1 MATPHNAAG
10 KGEIAETVIM
20 AGDPLRIKFMADNYL
35 QDITLF
41 NSVRNMLGYTGTYR
55 GQKVSVM
62 GHGIGIPSI
71 GLYSHELFAH
81 YDVQRIIRAG
91 SAGGMQ
97 EFLEVGDLV
106 LAQGACT
113 NSSYLRQFELPGDY
127 APIADF
133 GLLSKAVE
141 SCKAF
146 GYKYYVGNILATD
159 YYYDE
164 SQGWKKWTKMGVLA
178 SEMESSALYAN
189 AARFGRSALSILTIS
204 DNMVTG
210 ADTDAHVRQTAFT
223 KMMDVAFS
231 LV

>member
-1 MATPHNAAG
+1 MATPHIAAA

-41 NSVRNMLGYTGTYR
+41 NSVRNMLGYTGTYK
-55 GQKVSVM
+55 GQRVSVM

-71 GLYSHELFAH
+71 GIYTHELFAE
-81 YDVQRIIRAG
+81 YDVQSIIRAG

-97 EFLEVGDLV
+97 EYLEVGDLV
-106 LAQGACT
+106 IAQGACT
-113 NSSYLRQFELPGDY
+113 NSNYMRQFDLPGTF
-127 APIADF
+127 APIADYE
-133 GLLSKAVE
+133 LLTKAVE
-141 SCKAF
+141 SCKAH
-146 GYKYYVGNILATD
+146 GYKYYVGNVLAND

-164 SQGWKKWTKMGVLA
+164 SQGWKKWRKMGVLA
-178 SEMESSALYAN
+178 SEMESCALYSN
-189 AARFGRSALSILTIS
+189 AARFGRSALCILTIS

-210 ADTDAHVRQTAFT
+210 ADTDALVRQTAFT

>member
-1 MATPHNAAG
+1 MATPHNTAL

-35 QDITLF
+35 QDVTLF
-41 NSVRNMLGYTGTYR
+41 NTVRNMLGYTGTYK
-55 GQKVSVM
+55 GQRVSVM

-71 GLYSHELFAH
+71 GIYTHELFTE

-106 LAQGACT
+106 IAQGACT
-113 NSSYLRQFELPGDY
+113 NSSYLNQFELPGTY
-127 APIADF
+127 APIADYE
-133 GLLSKAVE
+133 LLTKAVE
-141 SCKAF
+141 SCKAH
-146 GYKYYVGNILATD
+146 GYRFYVGNVLATD
-159 YYYDE
+159 FYYDE

-189 AARFGRSALSILTIS
+189 AARYGRSALTILTIS
-204 DNMVTG
+204 DNMATG